1 MFYDKKSN
9 IHQVLAN
16 KFNRNKNAVN
26 EMNKFNKVFETPISN
41 NNDIK
46 IELYTKEY
54 SKENDD
60 ILQPMLS
67 KEEFKINYS
76 KSSISID
83 FNMSNNDDNKKFIR
97 VLPQE
102 IIISTPPEKDSYTIH
117 KMNNNINQTIDMVS
131 DNHNGRNDPNSY
143 TVHNIDMLS
152 GSIHDKFS
160 RRNMGNIGNIGNMGN
175 IGNIGNM
182 GNMDNEQIR
191 LINILHKK
199 NVSVIHN
206 VYQELYK
213 ENIKPTGFGDF
224 IRGCYF
230 LLQFCEKYNFKYN
243 IIINH
248 PIALFLK
255 GFYESYHTNK
265 QINQNLFSTISNF
278 VDSNFVDSKLDD
290 NGFIITEIQ
299 IANRLTDFMDYLCN
313 INVYKDQIFMY
324 TIFFPFDVVEE
335 KHKQYMMQLLE
346 PNEEMKEYVG
356 ETMRKLGFAKNKYA
370 VIHIRSGDMYLSEE
384 SKIFGSGYFKKMC
397 NEVRNIINENPSI
410 DFLLLADNNEIKYLI
425 CKIFTKIKSIFNNIT
440 HLGENKLLDIKKVK
454 NTMLDFYLLANSC
467 SIHSISSYIHGTGFS
482 LWCAKTYSIPYKCKY
497 IPM

>member
-1 MFYDKKSN
+1 MFYDKKTN

-16 KFNRNKNAVN
+16 KFNRTKNAVN
-26 EMNKFNKVFETPISN
+26 DRKKFNKVFETHTAN
-41 NNDIK
+41 NNDMK
-46 IELYTKEY
+46 IELRTTEY

-76 KSSISID
+76 KSSIYID
-83 FNMSNNDDNKKFIR
+83 FNMSNNNDNKK
-97 VLPQE
+97 
-102 IIISTPPEKDSYTIH
+102 
-117 KMNNNINQTIDMVS
+117 NINQTIDMVNNNLY
-131 DNHNGRNDPNSY
+131 DNLNTRNRHNA
-143 TVHNIDMLS
+143 
-152 GSIHDKFS
+152 
-160 RRNMGNIGNIGNMGN
+160 
-175 IGNIGNM
+175 GNM
-182 GNMDNEQIR
+182 GNMDNVDNEQNR

-213 ENIKPTGFGDF
+213 ENKKPTGFGDF

-265 QINQNLFSTISNF
+265 KINQNLFSTISNF
-278 VDSNFVDSKLDD
+278 VDSNFFDSKLDV
-290 NGFIITEIQ
+290 NGFIISEIQ
-299 IANRLTDFMDYLCN
+299 TVNRFTDFMNYLCN

-324 TIFFPFDVVEE
+324 TIFFPFNAVEE

-346 PNEEMKEYVG
+346 PNEEMKEYVE
-356 ETMRKLGFAKNKYA
+356 ETMCKLVVVKNKYA
-370 VIHIRSGDMYLSEE
+370 VIHVRSGDIYLSEE
-384 SKIFGSGYFKKMC
+384 SKIFGSGYFKKIY
-397 NEVRNIINENPSI
+397 NEVHNIIHENPSI

-425 CKIFTKIKSIFNNIT
+425 CRIFTKIKTIYNNIT
-440 HLGENKLLDIKKVK
+440 HLGENNLLDIKKVK

-482 LWCAKTYSIPYKCKY
+482 FWCAKTYNIPYKCKY